1 MRTTLVSSSALRRI
15 LSSSLCSVLCTG
27 AMLGALPALAQQWP
41 EKPITI
47 VACFPPGGGTDAMS
61 RFVNTPLQEAL
72 GKPVVVENRAG
83 ASGNI
88 AIQAVART
96 APDGYTILG
105 CSSSYA
111 LNPSLLAGASYDPLK
126 DFIPLMLV
134 GASPNILV
142 VPAGSPHKT
151 MKELIAF
158 AKDNPGK
165 LNWTSAG
172 AGTTAYLGTE
182 YMKQQLGLQMVHVPF
197 TGAGPATQAAVAGQV
212 DLYASAI
219 GTIQGQIDGG
229 QLRPLAITSRERWKT
244 LPDVPTLIELGI
256 KDAEFDTF
264 QSLFLPAGTPKPIV
278 DRLSSELSKLLAN
291 PELKARIEKSGLP
304 VLALGPDAF
313 LERLKREVPFYKDI
327 IDKGGL
333 KPKQ

>member
-1 MRTTLVSSSALRRI
+1 MRAGIAPRATRVFASAAIAMTAALATASS
-15 LSSSLCSVLCTG
+15 VT
-27 AMLGALPALAQQWP
+27 AQQWP
-41 EKPITI
+41 EKTVTI

-83 ASGNI
+83 ASGNV
-88 AIQAVART
+88 AIQMVARA

-111 LNPSLLAGASYDPLK
+111 LNPSLLAGANYDPLK

-134 GASPNILV
+134 GASPNVYV
-142 VPAGSPHKT
+142 VPANSPHKT
-151 MKELIAF
+151 MKDLIAYVK
-158 AKDNPGK
+158 ANPGK

-172 AGTTAYLGTE
+172 AGTTAFLGTE

-197 TGAGPATQAAVAGQV
+197 SGAGPATQATIAGQV
-212 DLYASAI
+212 DLNASAI
-219 GTIQGQIDGG
+219 GSVQGQIDGG
-229 QLRPLAITSRERWKT
+229 TLRPLAIAARERSKA

-278 DRLSSELSKLLAN
+278 DRLASELTKALAN
-291 PELKARIEKSGLP
+291 PELKSRIEKSGLP
-304 VLALGPDAF
+304 VLALGPEKF
-313 LERLKREVPFYKDI
+313 LERLRREVPFYKDI

>member
-1 MRTTLVSSSALRRI
+1 MSRSGVARRATRMIASAVLGLTAAWAAASSAQ
-15 LSSSLCSVLCTG
+15 
-27 AMLGALPALAQQWP
+27 AQQWP
-41 EKPITI
+41 EKTITI

-88 AIQAVART
+88 AIQMVARA

-105 CSSSYA
+105 CSSSFVT
-111 LNPSLLAGASYDPLK
+111 NPSMLAAANYDPLK

-142 VPAGSPHKT
+142 VPAASPHKS
-151 MKELIAF
+151 MVDLIAY
-158 AKDNPGK
+158 AKANPGK

-182 YMKQQLGLQMVHVPF
+182 YMKQQLGIEMVHVPF
-197 TGAGPATQAAVAGQV
+197 TGAGPATQAAVANQV

-229 QLRPLAITSRERWKT
+229 QLRPLAITTRERWKA
-244 LPDVPTLIELGI
+244 LPDVPTLIELGL

-264 QSLFLPAGTPKPIV
+264 QSLFLPADTPKPIV
-278 DRLSSELSKLLAN
+278 DRLEMELTKALAN
-291 PELKARIEKSGLP
+291 PELKNRIEKSGLP
-304 VLALGPDAF
+304 VLALGPDKF
-313 LERLKREVPFYKDI
+313 RERIEREAPFYKAI
-327 IDKGGL
+327 IEKGGL
-333 KPKQ
+333 KAK